1 MATMLVRGFELEE
14 RSAAAHAALL
24 ELPGA
29 NNTSV
34 FVSPG
39 DIIEVDMDAG
49 FLRGHGTQVVDGQL
63 MATVCGVVERVN
75 KLVSVKPLKT
85 RYSAECGDVV
95 VGRVSEIAQKRWK
108 VDINSKQNAA
118 LLLSAVNLPGGVQR
132 RRTNVDELNMR
143 SVFEEGDAISV
154 TCPPVVQYSRQS
166 DRIYLSSSSSEQMSA
181 ILFCA
186 EFHFLPSLG

>member
-49 FLRGHGTQVVDGQL
+49 FL
-63 MATVCGVVERVN
+63 
-75 KLVSVKPLKT
+75 

-143 SVFEEGDAISV
+143 SVFEEGDAISAE
-154 TCPPVVQYSRQS
+154 VQQLMGDGQVALHTRNLKY
-166 DRIYLSSSSSEQMSA
+166 
-181 ILFCA
+181 
-186 EFHFLPSLG
+186 GK